1 MRKGVEERV
10 WVLIAFVVL
19 CFVSAFFPWAVPPLS
34 RVSGSVPR
42 P

>member
-19 CFVSAFFPWAVPPLS
+19 FFVSAFFPWAIPLLS
-34 RVSGSVPR
+34 RVIGP
-42 P
+42 